1 MYNGIIRKQE
11 MRRQKMNWEYWFRMW
26 DEEENKS
33 FNTLVDKREK
43 YNHSYGCEFL
53 IASVKKV
60 CYGAIVKRF
69 QNDK

>member
-1 MYNGIIRKQE
+1 
-11 MRRQKMNWEYWFRMW
+11 MNWEYWFRIW

-33 FNTLVDKREK
+33 FNTLVNKGEK
-43 YNHSYGCEFL
+43 YNHSYGCEL
-53 IASVKKV
+53 LLASVKKS

>member
-1 MYNGIIRKQE
+1 
-11 MRRQKMNWEYWFRMW
+11 MNWEYWFRMW

-33 FNTLVDKREK
+33 FNTLVNKGEQ
-43 YNHSYGCEFL
+43 YNHSYGYEL
-53 IASVKKV
+53 LLASVKKV